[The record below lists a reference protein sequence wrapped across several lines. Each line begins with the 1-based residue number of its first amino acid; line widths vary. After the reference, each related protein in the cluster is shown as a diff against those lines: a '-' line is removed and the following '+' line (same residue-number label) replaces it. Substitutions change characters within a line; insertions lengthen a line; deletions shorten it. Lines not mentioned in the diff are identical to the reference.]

1 MRTMLY
7 KNVID
12 LCISCVLATFNKDDD
27 DDADDDDENVVSSQR
42 ECASDTQNWAADCKK
57 I

>member
-1 MRTMLY
+1 MLY

-12 LCISCVLATFNKDDD
+12 LCISCVLATFNKDDAAAA
-27 DDADDDDENVVSSQR
+27 ADDDDENVVSSQR